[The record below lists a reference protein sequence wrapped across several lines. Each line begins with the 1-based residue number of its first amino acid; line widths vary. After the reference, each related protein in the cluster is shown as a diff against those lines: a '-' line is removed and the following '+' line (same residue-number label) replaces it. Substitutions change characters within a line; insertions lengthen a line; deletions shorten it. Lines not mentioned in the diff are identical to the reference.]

1 MIDRR
6 LLVES
11 LEELLSDEYDSSE
24 VVYMTDDEIIMR
36 IIDVAEYYKEQCNS

>member
-24 VVYMTDDEIIMR
+24 VVYMTDDEIFMR